1 MEIAH
6 IEGVR
11 RVDVRRAGVR
21 KVTDA
26 DTMTSGSRRRR
37 MCWGSPEMVDV
48 AEEARVEEVRVE
60 GGKDG
65 REEGRV
71 EGGKGGKAEAKDRS
85 RVVSS

>member
-6 IEGVR
+6 IE
-11 RVDVRRAGVR
+11 GVR

-37 MCWGSPEMVDV
+37 MCWGSPEMVDA

-71 EGGKGGKAEAKDRS
+71 EEGRVEGGKGGKAEAKDRS